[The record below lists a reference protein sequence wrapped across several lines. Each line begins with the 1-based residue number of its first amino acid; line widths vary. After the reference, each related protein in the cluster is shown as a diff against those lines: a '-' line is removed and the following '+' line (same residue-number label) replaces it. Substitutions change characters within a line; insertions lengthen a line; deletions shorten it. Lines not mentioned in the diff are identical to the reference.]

1 MELNSIEDVKALT
14 EYKKLEQIES
24 IEKKIKKL
32 SYVPAISC
40 AVLIIWAY
48 WATWS
53 GTEWSPMNMV
63 LVAISIGS
71 VGYSN
76 VQRTD
81 LLKQLFELKYGKQ
94 CTFTVPIG
102 YKGLRHKQFPPKGI
116 KVYKPTKVQRGWQAS
131 AKSILHLLIPA
142 SFVAIS
148 IWGYFQVDKMP
159 HKVDENF
166 DYSVCINEQKLN
178 VFKVMKPTKLDLAT
192 L

>member
-81 LLKQLFELKYGKQ
+81 LLKQLFELKYGK
-94 CTFTVPIG
+94 
-102 YKGLRHKQFPPKGI
+102 
-116 KVYKPTKVQRGWQAS
+116 
-131 AKSILHLLIPA
+131 
-142 SFVAIS
+142 
-148 IWGYFQVDKMP
+148 
-159 HKVDENF
+159 
-166 DYSVCINEQKLN
+166 
-178 VFKVMKPTKLDLAT
+178 
-192 L
+192 